1 MSAIKSRQ
9 ESRVIIDFTNQ
20 KNSKNYIRKCLK
32 KVEVLELEY
41 SEDYNNIVLIENHII
56 VGMYRLHLLFSTLD
70 AVSSRHK
77 LSDYGRFKVSIFECG
92 QESEINLKRDPRFK
106 SKNWISKNSHY
117 KLSIKDLTEII
128 SLCHKMDHL
137 KAFL

>member
-9 ESRVIIDFTNQ
+9 ESRVILDFTNQ
-20 KNSKNYIRKCLK
+20 KNSKNYIKKCLK
-32 KVEVLELEY
+32 KAEVLESEH
-41 SEDYNNIVLIENHII
+41 SEDLSNIILIENHII
-56 VGMYRLHLLFSTLD
+56 VGMYRLHLLFSSLD
-70 AVSSRHK
+70 ATSSRHK
-77 LSDYGRFKVSIFECG
+77 LSDYGRFRVAIFECG
-92 QESEINLKRDPRFK
+92 QGSEINLKRDPRFK
-106 SKNWISKNSHY
+106 SQNWIKKNSQY